1 MITGCLSIFL
11 ILIAISAVIVVGI
24 FVLPFIAGVYFVLSY
39 LMYSRSKNLE
49 ASTMECPNCGSRDIK
64 IQSVTT
70 GVETNSSLNGSGT
83 TFLGVGHVWGNRNS
97 RTNYKQKREGVCQS
111 CGFNYDYLTDEDVT
125 KTKNSSKLNLIVSI
139 ILLIVSILILIGF
152 LGRSKNN
159 NSDNSSIWANEITA
173 IDSFEYYL
181 DGNNVY
187 LKKYIGKDKK
197 VRIASSYT
205 IDGKEYVISSFAG
218 RVFDGSSID
227 SVILPEGLVTMPKD
241 TFSGCRLKN
250 IYIPSTLQ
258 TSDDGYKFYK
268 YLYNTE
274 KIYYGGTEEQW
285 KTLTNNANRADI
297 DVVEIIYN
305 VNPNDLN
312 N

>member
-197 VRIASSYT
+197 VRIASSYA

-218 RVFDGSSID
+218 RVFNGSSID

-268 YLYNTE
+268 YFYNTE